1 MSRSPQA
8 STPESNDNLPKR
20 ATEAARKVAP
30 ENTDHRTV
38 DRSKL
43 TPMMQHFAEL
53 KDQYSHAVLL
63 YRVGDFYETFFQ
75 DARIIAE
82 ALELVLTSKEAGKG
96 VGRVPM
102 TGVPHHALDRYST
115 MLVEKGYA
123 IAICDQVED
132 ASVAAKEGRQ
142 VRREVTRVLT
152 PGTLMEEE
160 MLHARRNNFLAAV
173 VIAKNHWGLAYAD
186 ISTGEFLTTQDRE
199 LDLLV
204 QELMRL
210 QPSEVL
216 IPTNAP
222 DLGSMLRPGQTSES
236 LPDCLPNSFCYALR
250 PQRHFTLAEARQR
263 LLEQFRV
270 RSLEGL
276 GCEHLPLGV
285 RAAGGLLEY
294 LKDTQKENYV
304 ALQIL
309 RTYTIADY
317 LILDHQTR
325 RNLEI
330 TATVRDNT
338 FNGSLLWALDR
349 TSTAMGGRA
358 LRRWLLQ
365 PLLEIKGIRAR
376 HDTIEEL
383 VENTEL
389 RQDIQQLLRKI
400 YDLER
405 LTGKASSGRANARD
419 LVALGESLLRLPEL
433 ADLAAYGSSPYLK
446 VIQNVPPQLEELGHT
461 LQEHLVESPPLHLT
475 EGKLIR
481 PQVNQQLDEMRAQ
494 AEEDQQWIA
503 NLEVTER
510 EKTDIPKLKVGFN
523 KTFGY
528 YISVPRAKTAQ
539 VPDDYIRKQTLVNE
553 ERYITPELKER
564 EARILTARE
573 DLNRLEYEIFVGL
586 RHEVGLEADRI
597 RGVSR
602 AVAALDVL
610 CGLAEVAVYQGYC
623 RPDMDQ
629 SREIRIIDGR
639 HPVVEQSL
647 PSGLFVPNSASLGQ
661 NKLKV
666 EEEFKVGR
674 LKVVR
679 EAWPKGQGSSEFNV
693 ENSNEQ
699 PSNQQPDNEQ
709 PDNEQPATDTN
720 LQPSNEQPD
729 NEQPANLQP
738 ANLQPANLQP
748 ANLQPSNLQPS
759 NLQPSNLQ
767 PATDTN
773 LQPANL
779 QPANLQPATDTN
791 LQPSTLQPS
800 TVQPATETD
809 IPDLI
814 ILTGPNASG
823 KSCYLRQVGLIQL
836 MAQVGS
842 FVPASEASLGICDRI
857 FTRVG
862 AVDDLATGQS
872 TFMVEMNE
880 TANILNHA
888 TDKSLVLL
896 DEIGRG
902 TATFDGLSIAWAVGE
917 YLAMEIKARTIF
929 ATHYH
934 ELNELASILPN
945 VANYQVT
952 VKELAN
958 EIIFLH
964 QVQPGGANRSYGIE
978 AGRLAGLPTSVIKRA
993 KQVMKQIEKHS
1004 KIALGLRKGIGKQLS
1019 ARNTTGQ
1026 KVTDQEVTIEQLD
1039 IFDD

>member
-43 TPMMQHFAEL
+43 TPMMQHFAQL

-75 DARIIAE
+75 DARIISE

-376 HDTIEEL
+376 HDTIAEL
-383 VENTEL
+383 VDNTGL
-389 RQDIQQLLRKI
+389 RQDLQQLLRKI

-419 LVALGESLLRLPEL
+419 LVALGDSLLRLPEL

-446 VIQNVPPQLEELGHT
+446 VMQNVPPQLEELGHT

-481 PQVNQQLDEMRAQ
+481 PQVNQQLDEMRGQ

-539 VPDDYIRKQTLVNE
+539 VPDNYIRKQTLVNE

-623 RPDMDQ
+623 RPYMDQ

-661 NKLKV
+661 NKLQVDGELKV
-666 EEEFKVGR
+666 DGELNVGR
-674 LKVVR
+674 LKVEEELKVDG
-679 EAWPKGQGSSEFNV
+679 ELKVEGYSELNV
-693 ENSNEQ
+693 ESSNEQ
-699 PSNQQPDNEQ
+699 SDNEQ
-709 PDNEQPATDTN
+709 PDKQ
-720 LQPSNEQPD
+720 QPD

-738 ANLQPANLQP
+738 DNEQPANLQP
-748 ANLQPSNLQPS
+748 DNEQPANEQPANEQPSNLQPD
-759 NLQPSNLQ
+759 NE
-767 PATDTN
+767 
-773 LQPANL
+773 
-779 QPANLQPATDTN
+779 
-791 LQPSTLQPS
+791 QPST
-800 TVQPATETD
+800 ETD
-809 IPDLI
+809 NPDLI

-978 AGRLAGLPTSVIKRA
+978 AGRLAGLPTSVINRA

-1026 KVTDQEVTIEQLD
+1026 KVSDQEITIEQLD